1 MENKLSQ
8 TDTDRIIEMAWE
20 DRTTFTDINNQ
31 FGLKEK
37 EVIKIMKDNLKRNSF
52 LKWRQR
58 VRGRKTKINSISGRF
73 KSSIKR
79 HNNMSSVQNISSE
92 DCFKKLNEDQNSYLI
107 DVRSPTEWNVDGI
120 PDEDSFEG
128 ILFKLAIRNE
138 EGTENLNFIEEFKSL
153 EIPKD
158 SNIYFICKSGGRSK
172 LAANMVAIEGYKSL
186 FNVEDG
192 FTLGWKPKGLP
203 SAEY

>member
-1 MENKLSQ
+1 M
-8 TDTDRIIEMAWE
+8 
-20 DRTTFTDINNQ
+20 
-31 FGLKEK
+31 
-37 EVIKIMKDNLKRNSF
+37 
-52 LKWRQR
+52 
-58 VRGRKTKINSISGRF
+58 
-73 KSSIKR
+73 SSI
-79 HNNMSSVQNISSE
+79 QTISSE
-92 DCFKKLNEDQNSYLI
+92 DCYKKLNEDQNSYLI
-107 DVRSPTEWNVDGI
+107 DVRSPTEWNIDGI

-138 EGTENLNFIEEFKSL
+138 VGTENLSFIEEFNSL

-158 SNIYFICKSGGRSK
+158 SNIYFICKSGGRSN
-172 LAANMVAIEGYKSL
+172 LAANMVANEGYKSL

>member
-1 MENKLSQ
+1 M
-8 TDTDRIIEMAWE
+8 
-20 DRTTFTDINNQ
+20 
-31 FGLKEK
+31 
-37 EVIKIMKDNLKRNSF
+37 
-52 LKWRQR
+52 
-58 VRGRKTKINSISGRF
+58 
-73 KSSIKR
+73 SSI
-79 HNNMSSVQNISSE
+79 QTISSE

-120 PDEDSFEG
+120 PDEDSFDG

-138 EGTENLNFIEEFKSL
+138 EGTENSNFIAEFNSL

-158 SNIYFICKSGGRSK
+158 SNIYFICKSGGRSN
-172 LAANMVAIEGYKSL
+172 LAANMVANEGYKSL

>member
-1 MENKLSQ
+1 M
-8 TDTDRIIEMAWE
+8 
-20 DRTTFTDINNQ
+20 
-31 FGLKEK
+31 
-37 EVIKIMKDNLKRNSF
+37 
-52 LKWRQR
+52 
-58 VRGRKTKINSISGRF
+58 
-73 KSSIKR
+73 SSI
-79 HNNMSSVQNISSE
+79 QTISSE

-107 DVRSPTEWNVDGI
+107 DVRSPTEWDVDGI

-138 EGTENLNFIEEFKSL
+138 EGTENLNFIEEFNSL

-158 SNIYFICKSGGRSK
+158 SSIYFICKSGGRSN
-172 LAANMVAIEGYKSL
+172 LAANMVANEGYKRL

-203 SAEY
+203 SSQY